1 MINMKNTLLLCL
13 VVIGLFSCGV
23 NRQAQQIKAL
33 EDCKYRITSVNQ
45 VTVAGTDIKKLIKE
59 QNFSITSLPGVA
71 LGLLRKDIPLNANLN
86 LEISNP
92 SSKLAAINQFEYKIL
107 VNNTDLAEGV
117 INQNVSIA
125 QGETV
130 SVPVQL
136 SSNIYGL
143 ITNGNVFNDIV
154 KAAQKGSSSKDE
166 KLGLLTIK
174 IKPTF
179 MLGNTPFKYPGY
191 ITINKDISSKILL

>member
-1 MINMKNTLLLCL
+1 MKQKLLLCL
-13 VVIGLFSCGV
+13 FTVAIFGCGI

-33 EDCKYRITSVNQ
+33 EDCTYKITSVQQ
-45 VTVAGTDIKKLIKE
+45 VLIAGTDVKRLID
-59 QNFSITSLPGVA
+59 QQDFNLGSLPGVA
-71 LGLLRKDIPLNANLN
+71 LGLLRKDIPLRANLN
-86 LEISNP
+86 LEITNP
-92 SSKLAAINQFEYKIL
+92 SANLAAINQFEYKIL

-125 QGETV
+125 QGQTV
-130 SVPVQL
+130 TVPVQL
-136 SSNIYGL
+136 NSNIYSL
-143 ITNGNVFNDIV
+143 ISSGTVLNDII
-154 KAAQKGSSSKDE
+154 KAAQKGSSKDE

-179 MLGNTPFKYPGY
+179 MIGNTPFKYPGY

>member
-13 VVIGLFSCGV
+13 FTLTIFGCGI

-33 EDCKYRITSVNQ
+33 EDCTYKITGVKQ
-45 VTVAGTDIKKLIKE
+45 VSIAGADIKQLM
-59 QNFSITSLPGVA
+59 QQQTFSLTSLPGVA
-71 LGLLRKDIPLNANLN
+71 LGLLRKDIPLRANLN
-86 LEISNP
+86 LEITNP
-92 SSKLAAINQFEYKIL
+92 SSNLAAINQFEYKIL
-107 VNNTDLAEGV
+107 VNNTDLAQGIV
-117 INQNVSIA
+117 NQNVSIA
-125 QGETV
+125 QGQTV
-130 SVPVQL
+130 TVPVQL
-136 SSNIYGL
+136 VSNIYGL
-143 ITNGNVFNDIV
+143 VSNGNVFNDII

-179 MLGNTPFKYPGY
+179 MLGNTPVKYPGY

>member
-13 VVIGLFSCGV
+13 VTITLFSCGI

-33 EDCKYRITSVNQ
+33 EDCTYKITNVQ
-45 VTVAGTDIKKLIKE
+45 QITIAGTDVKKLID
-59 QNFSITSLPGVA
+59 QQSFSLTSLPGVA
-71 LGLLRKDIPLNANLN
+71 LGLLRKDIPLKANLN
-86 LEISNP
+86 LEITNP
-92 SSKLAAINQFEYKIL
+92 SANLAAINQFEYKIL
-107 VNNTDLAEGV
+107 VNNTDLAEGIV
-117 INQNVSIA
+117 NQNVSIA
-125 QGETV
+125 QGQTV
-130 SVPVQL
+130 TVPVQL
-136 SSNIYGL
+136 ISNIYGL
-143 ITNGNVFNDIV
+143 VSNGNVFNDIV

-179 MLGNTPFKYPGY
+179 MLGNTPVKYPGY

>member
-1 MINMKNTLLLCL
+1 MKHKLLLCL
-13 VVIGLFSCGV
+13 FTISVFGCGI

-33 EDCKYRITSVNQ
+33 EDCTYKITNVQ
-45 VTVAGTDIKKLIKE
+45 RVLIAGTDVKKLIDQ
-59 QNFSITSLPGVA
+59 QNFSLTSLPGVA
-71 LGLLRKDIPLNANLN
+71 LGLLRKDIPLTANLN
-86 LEISNP
+86 LEIKNP
-92 SSKLAAINQFEYKIL
+92 SANLAAINEFEYKIL
-107 VNNTDLAEGV
+107 VNNTDLAEGI

-125 QGETV
+125 QGQTV
-130 SVPVQL
+130 NVPVQL

-143 ITNGNVFNDIV
+143 VSNGNLLNDII

-179 MLGNTPFKYPGY
+179 MLGNTPVKYPGY